1 MSFERVGVLSQLIRN
16 TTKKWIAKINF
27 WGHKGMYQGLCC
39 FCWQVLSY
47 IRELCY
53 FNWRRLIY
61 RMSLHALP
69 ISWQWRVSNTASMIF
84 RAVFDGLITA
94 SPTVTGGNRWGAI
107 MIFCIEN
114 QKLCLRS
121 VQFKKVLRH
130 PPVDI
135 SYAGLKF
142 DPCFCQF
149 QFNDDLKIKTQG
161 QTRTSNP
168 DLSYPNFSPFP
179 LDYLTYTHWQTVFL
193 NFYQWRIYGRGL
205 GVRPLLIFR
214 PNWGPKG
221 RKKFFGDRMTG
232 SPLISRSGSGT
243 GYISNTWPWPF
254 P

>member
-53 FNWRRLIY
+53 FNRRRLIY

-161 QTRTSNP
+161 QTRT
-168 DLSYPNFSPFP
+168 F
-179 LDYLTYTHWQTVFL
+179 
-193 NFYQWRIYGRGL
+193 RI
-205 GVRPLLIFR
+205 
-214 PNWGPKG
+214 
-221 RKKFFGDRMTG
+221 
-232 SPLISRSGSGT
+232 LISLPFHWTTSPTHTDKLSFLTFTSGGSMGGAWGSGPSLFLDQTEARRAEKNFLET
-243 GYISNTWPWPF
+243 GWPGPPLSQGLDPALVTSVTRDPDPF
-254 P
+254 RKF

>member
-121 VQFKKVLRH
+121 VQFKQVLR
-130 PPVDI
+130 
-135 SYAGLKF
+135 YQLRR
-142 DPCFCQF
+142 
-149 QFNDDLKIKTQG
+149 LKI
-161 QTRTSNP
+161 RSLSNLWMRNFNQHCTHQF
-168 DLSYPNFSPFP
+168 LSVKYP
-179 LDYLTYTHWQTVFL
+179 VF
-193 NFYQWRIYGRGL
+193 R
-205 GVRPLLIFR
+205 V
-214 PNWGPKG
+214 
-221 RKKFFGDRMTG
+221 
-232 SPLISRSGSGT
+232 
-243 GYISNTWPWPF
+243 
-254 P
+254 

>member
-121 VQFKKVLRH
+121 VQFKQVLRH

-168 DLSYPNFSPFP
+168 DRSYPNFSPFP

-193 NFYQWRIYGRGL
+193 NFYQWRIRGRGL
-205 GVRPLLIFR
+205 GVCPPPLPPYF
-214 PNWGPKG
+214 
-221 RKKFFGDRMTG
+221 
-232 SPLISRSGSGT
+232 
-243 GYISNTWPWPF
+243 
-254 P
+254 